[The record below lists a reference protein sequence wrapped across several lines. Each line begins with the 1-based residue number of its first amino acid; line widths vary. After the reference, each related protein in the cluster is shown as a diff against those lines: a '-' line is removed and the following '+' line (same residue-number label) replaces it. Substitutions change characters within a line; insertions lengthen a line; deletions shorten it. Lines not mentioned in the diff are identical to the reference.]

1 MIIESDFSEK
11 SEQSPFKNSYIYDSK
26 DAMSEMLSIDIPKTK
41 VIVRKRPLNQ
51 KEISQKEVDNISI
64 IGKYKVIISVLKKN
78 LDLSKY
84 IDKKEFIFDRAY
96 DEKASNDLIY
106 KEEIRPM
113 IYNAFYQKAKI
124 TCFAY
129 GQTGSGKT
137 YTLFGSS
144 FFQNSKNNNIGLYAL
159 AGYDIFNIKNNE
171 KKFKNFSIFVSFYEI
186 YCDKLYDLLNNR
198 ARLETREDYKHD
210 INIIGLSEN
219 KVNSLEDLIKI
230 VNFGTKQ
237 RTIGKTGANSESSRS
252 HGIIQLR
259 VFDMDKNCQH
269 CKISFIDLAGSERE
283 SDKVNVDKKTRI
295 DGAAINQS
303 LLALKE
309 CIRALEMDQIHLPFR
324 GSKLTLVLRD
334 SFIGNCKT
342 LMISAISPGYK
353 TSEHTLNTLRYA
365 YRLKEI
371 KSMGNIAKNFDR
383 NNNNILSKSN
393 SNTNLNNNET
403 KNDPNQYIKSLL
415 SNHNNKDNNII
426 FNNKNEK
433 KKLNKN
439 ENNNNTRNI
448 SSESKNI
455 RMENNLNNN
464 NNINNNK
471 PYKRKKSNSS
481 SNSPMKDISRKST
494 CDINNFK
501 MKKNMKIKN
510 NNNIINTNN
519 KNINNNNI
527 KIIKLNT
534 NNNFSKKNLKNSNT
548 NNPNNI
554 CTLTLMTSNS
564 TSNENNNFNAFNKN
578 SQMNITQQIN
588 LHNTN
593 LQTVQRGIDDPS
605 SNNQNFSFNLFNEN
619 NNFLN
624 LSQNSL
630 LSFQS
635 SNFNNLNLEELE
647 KKNDMMVEGIINQE
661 KNVVKNQQIHINSMC
676 ELLKNEISSFQQYQQ
691 EQLDI
696 SSYIE
701 VMQNILKSQ
710 NNNFTDFNIQLEKLN
725 YMIKQQIKLSNL
737 IEQMKKNENNRLS
750 VSGNL
755 MGNSISFIE
764 DQNTINLKNLQNI
777 QSQINEINREN
788 KFQD

>member
-1 MIIESDFSEK
+1 MGIESDILEN
-11 SEQSPFKNSYIYDSK
+11 SEQSPIPAPHIYQPRDTISEILSK
-26 DAMSEMLSIDIPKTK
+26 DIPKTK

-51 KEISQKEVDNISI
+51 KEISQKEVDNITI
-64 IGKYKVIISVLKKN
+64 EGKNKVVLSELKKN
-78 LDLSKY
+78 LDLTKY
-84 IDKKEFIFDRAY
+84 IDKKEFIFDRAF
-96 DEKASNDLIY
+96 DEKATNDLIY

-113 IYNAFYQKAKI
+113 IYNAFYLKSKI

-144 FFQNSKNNNIGLYAL
+144 LSQNSKNPNFGLYAL
-159 AGYDIFNIKNNE
+159 SGYDIFNIKNNE
-171 KKFKNFSIFVSFYEI
+171 KKFKNFVIFVSFYEI

-210 INIIGLSEN
+210 INIVGLSEN
-219 KVNSLEDLIKI
+219 KINSLEELMKI
-230 VNFGTKQ
+230 VNYGSKQ

-259 VFDMDKNCQH
+259 IFDSEKNVQH
-269 CKISFIDLAGSERE
+269 AKISFIDLAGSERE

-342 LMISAISPGYK
+342 LMISTISPGYK

-371 KSMGNIAKNFDR
+371 KSMGNIAKNFK
-383 NNNNILSKSN
+383 NNNFSKSN
-393 SNTNLNNNET
+393 SNNINFNNEL
-403 KNDPNQYIKSLL
+403 KSDPNQYIKNLL
-415 SNHNNKDNNII
+415 SNNTNNNINSNKNI
-426 FNNKNEK
+426 SVKGIVNNNKNN
-433 KKLNKN
+433 NKN
-439 ENNNNTRNI
+439 VSNHRNI
-448 SSESKNI
+448 SSESKNN
-455 RMENNLNNN
+455 RVENNLI
-464 NNINNNK
+464 NILNNK
-471 PYKRKKSNSS
+471 KPHKRKKSNSS
-481 SNSPMKDISRKST
+481 SNSPMKDTSRKST
-494 CDINNFK
+494 NDINFK
-501 MKKNMKIKN
+501 MKKNIKYKAN
-510 NNNIINTNN
+510 
-519 KNINNNNI
+519 NINNNI
-527 KIIKLNT
+527 KYIKLNSKND
-534 NNNFSKKNLKNSNT
+534 NNPQQKQNLNNT
-548 NNPNNI
+548 NNI
-554 CTLTLMTSNS
+554 YSLTLMTSNS
-564 TSNENNNFNAFNKN
+564 NESNNFNAFNKN

-593 LQTVQRGIDDPS
+593 LQTMENNPNNT
-605 SNNQNFSFNLFNEN
+605 NNQNFCFNLLNEN

-647 KKNDMMVEGIINQE
+647 KKNDMMVESIVNQE
-661 KNVVKNQQIHINSMC
+661 KVVVKNQQSHINLMC
-676 ELLKNEISSFQQYQQ
+676 ELLKNEINTFKQYQQ
-691 EQLDI
+691 EQMDI
-696 SSYIE
+696 TSYIE
-701 VMQNILKSQ
+701 SMQNILKTQ
-710 NNNFTDFNIQLEKLN
+710 NNQYLDFNTQLEKLN

-737 IEQMKKNENNRLS
+737 IEQIKKNDSSKLS
-750 VSGNL
+750 FSGNL
-755 MGNSISFIE
+755 LGNSLSFIE
-764 DQNTINLKNLQNI
+764 DQNAINLKNLQNI
-777 QSQINEINREN
+777 QSQINNLNGQNNFEE
-788 KFQD
+788 